1 MLHRGFDSATQI
13 SLCKSNQWK
22 LENVEDKPNTT
33 HIPSSLLHLI
43 IVLLVCGQVNP
54 SILSAVPVP
63 LSQGVLLVLILKLS
77 HNLLKDTANKLQWMK
92 EASLALNPND
102 LHCGPHMRPYLEQV
116 YKNCHG
122 LMGVPEIQ
130 AEQADLRLLI
140 HVINSLLSSLK

>member
-1 MLHRGFDSATQI
+1 
-13 SLCKSNQWK
+13 
-22 LENVEDKPNTT
+22 VEDKPNTT

-43 IVLLVCGQVNP
+43 ILLLVCGQVNP

-102 LHCGPHMRPYLEQV
+102 LQCGPHMRPYLEQV

>member
-1 MLHRGFDSATQI
+1 M
-13 SLCKSNQWK
+13 
-22 LENVEDKPNTT
+22 
-33 HIPSSLLHLI
+33 PSSLLHLI
-43 IVLLVCGQVNP
+43 IILLVCVQVNP

-63 LSQGVLLVLILKLS
+63 LSQGVLLVLIHRLS

-102 LHCGPHMRPYLEQV
+102 PTCGPHMRPYLEQV
-116 YKNCHG
+116 YKNCHA